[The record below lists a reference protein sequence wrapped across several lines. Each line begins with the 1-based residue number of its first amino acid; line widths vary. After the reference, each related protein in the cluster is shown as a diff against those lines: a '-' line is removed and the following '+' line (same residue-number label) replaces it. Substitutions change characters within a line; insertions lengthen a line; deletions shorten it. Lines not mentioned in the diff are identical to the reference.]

1 MLGNGFLGYDFGP
14 NMDALGAAGGNAA
27 MLEAG
32 MAALKHEASQQQ
44 QQQQQQRLVDA
55 HSSALLPQVW
65 LWPLIYD
72 SVDPMG
78 ACLSPEQP

>member
-14 NMDALGAAGGNAA
+14 NMNALGAAGGNAA

-44 QQQQQQRLVDA
+44 QQQQRLVDA

-65 LWPLIYD
+65 LWLALDI
-72 SVDPMG
+72 
-78 ACLSPEQP
+78 